1 MTAMAVRGVGRR
13 ALVGEGCTGQGWSG
27 RGRRQRGRARAQ
39 NRRGGDKRS
48 KRDVRTD
55 VHTQAGGCLTDIFIA
70 GGTGLRVFSQHN
82 Q

>member
-1 MTAMAVRGVGRR
+1 MMAASRCRTFLRGFARIDRDGRAR
-13 ALVGEGCTGQGWSG
+13 CWAQGLVGEGWSG

-55 VHTQAGGCLTDIFIA
+55 VHTQAGQADG
-70 GGTGLRVFSQHN
+70 
-82 Q
+82 